1 MSKNSMIYVKVP
13 ATSANMGCG
22 FDCFGIALD
31 LYNTIGAMETGEGIA
46 IKAAGGKTVRSF
58 SENRHNLVY
67 RAMDEVFSKA
77 EYRPKG
83 LLIVHKDSAIPRT
96 RGLGSS
102 AACIAA
108 GVLLANELAG
118 QPFSRGELLNIAC
131 RMEGHSDNATAA
143 LCGGFNVSLP
153 AGGTVFHRRAEV
165 GDDIVFLLMI
175 PKFTLST
182 QKSRKSL
189 PQTVRMRDAV
199 NNIARASMMAMAFAA
214 GDYSSLPLCFG
225 DALHEKYRK
234 GAIPGAESV
243 LKAAGK
249 FGAYGAYLSGSGPTV
264 AAIVSKE
271 KAAKF
276 QFFMSNFLLQ
286 NKLDWE
292 ITTAQADNQGAVV
305 IRSK

>member
-1 MSKNSMIYVKVP
+1 MIYVKVP

-22 FDCFGIALD
+22 FDCFGVALR
-31 LYNTIGAMETGEGIA
+31 LYNTIGAMETGEGLVIKSPA
-46 IKAAGGKTVRSF
+46 GKAAGNFK
-58 SENRHNLVY
+58 ENRNNLVY
-67 RAMDEVFSKA
+67 RAMSEVFSKA

-102 AACIAA
+102 AACIA
-108 GVLLANELAG
+108 GGMLLANEIAG
-118 QPFSRGELLNIAC
+118 QPFSRGELLNLAC

-165 GDDIVFLLMI
+165 SEDIVFLLMI

-182 QKSRKSL
+182 QKSRKIL
-189 PQTVRMRDAV
+189 PQSVRLSDAV
-199 NNIARASMMAMAFAA
+199 NNIARASMMAMAFSS
-214 GDYSSLPLCFG
+214 GDYSSLSLCFG
-225 DALHEKYRK
+225 DALHERYRK

-276 QFFMSNFLLQ
+276 QFFMSNFLSQ
-286 NKLDWE
+286 NHLDWE
-292 ITTAQADNQGAVV
+292 ILAVHVDNQGAVMME
-305 IRSK
+305 S

>member
-1 MSKNSMIYVKVP
+1 
-13 ATSANMGCG
+13 
-22 FDCFGIALD
+22 
-31 LYNTIGAMETGEGIA
+31 
-46 IKAAGGKTVRSF
+46 
-58 SENRHNLVY
+58 
-67 RAMDEVFSKA
+67 
-77 EYRPKG
+77 
-83 LLIVHKDSAIPRT
+83 
-96 RGLGSS
+96 
-102 AACIAA
+102 
-108 GVLLANELAG
+108 
-118 QPFSRGELLNIAC
+118 
-131 RMEGHSDNATAA
+131 
-143 LCGGFNVSLP
+143 
-153 AGGTVFHRRAEV
+153 
-165 GDDIVFLLMI
+165 MI